1 MMDIDMQIFS
11 MVYKFFNKK
20 TWGSA
25 VKSEIMQNQQLAQEL
40 HEPIIRK
47 FEKRKLHSKF
57 KFNKKFRLLCVID
70 IYSKYMWVFPLKD

>member
-1 MMDIDMQIFS
+1 MFS

-20 TWGSA
+20 TSGSA

-40 HEPIIRK
+40 HKPIIRK

-57 KFNKKFRLLCVID
+57 KFNEKFRLLCVID
-70 IYSKYMWVFPLKD
+70 IYGKYMWVFPLKD

>member
-20 TWGSA
+20 TSGSA

-40 HEPIIRK
+40 HKPIIRK